1 MARLDRLAREWKLS
15 RSAVLRKL
23 IREREPE
30 EASGPDPRL
39 AALKRLQASTH
50 RLTPAA
56 IRKMAN
62 TCADQWRMI
71 QRAAARRI
79 VGPALPFTEAD
90 AELAAGLFNRSGR
103 RRGSLLD
110 CQIAAVA
117 IRCGAALA
125 TVNPADF
132 ARFTS
137 AGLVLAVRP

>member
-1 MARLDRLAREWKLS
+1 MTIHLDTNFLVGMGKVATPPARLLEQWLMQGRSLATSIVAWSEYLC
-15 RSAVLRKL
+15 
-23 IREREPE
+23 
-30 EASGPDPRL
+30 GPV
-39 AALKRLQASTH
+39 
-50 RLTPAA
+50 
-56 IRKMAN
+56 
-62 TCADQWRMI
+62 ADD